1 MRWSIS
7 LCLTGLLFS
16 MPMVAQASAESCGQM
31 LLQPPAFDLYR
42 MLRVTPAQ
50 ASQLEW
56 IKEDAARRREALQS
70 QLERL
75 HAELDQ
81 GRGYGHFEWQQNIEQ
96 QQIALEHQI
105 AREQQMAESRAF
117 GVLTRWQRDRCA
129 GQPAAYLPA
138 PQRRVVV
145 VRRPAP
151 RVVRPVPRIVV
162 RPAPLKAHRAPPAP
176 KVKVKYVPAPKKHTP
191 KVKVK
196 YAPAPKVKVKY
207 TQSKQGAKVAIKWG
221 K

>member
-16 MPMVAQASAESCGQM
+16 MPMIAQASAESCGQM

-42 MLRVTPAQ
+42 TLGVNSAQ
-50 ASQLEW
+50 ASELEL
-56 IKEDAARRREALQS
+56 IKQDTARRQEALQYRLA
-70 QLERL
+70 QLR
-75 HAELDQ
+75 AETDQ
-81 GRGYGHFEWQQNIEQ
+81 GRAYSNPEWLRHMEE
-96 QQIALEHQI
+96 QQIALEQQI
-105 AREQQMAESRAF
+105 EREQAMAQSRAYS
-117 GVLTRWQRDRCA
+117 VLSRWQRDRCA
-129 GQPAAYLPA
+129 GQPVAYLP
-138 PQRRVVV
+138 PPRRPVVV
-145 VRRPAP
+145 VHRPAP
-151 RVVRPVPRIVV
+151 RVVRPIPRVVV
-162 RPAPLKAHRAPPAP
+162 RHAPPKAHRAPPAP
-176 KVKVKYVPAPKKHTP
+176 KVKYTPAPKKHAP